1 MSKFTF
7 VVPVYNSED
16 TIVDCIK
23 ALFDQ
28 RSVRYKIDY
37 DVLVVDDGSSDST
50 LQLIKNFDVNIVSLG
65 ANFGRVE
72 ARRQGAIHAKTEL
85 LAFIDSRV
93 IADSDLAFNIIKL
106 GYKPAIAGNLN
117 LTKSKYASFFDTV
130 FFLIRRRY
138 YGPEFIKT
146 EPSDSYITRSNF
158 LKSPKGT
165 TMLVISKNI
174 FLKLIPDNY
183 SKDTSDDTLL
193 LHRLIFEYDRQI
205 LRSAKLGITYM
216 NRKELSKVVPW
227 LFHRGKLFSD
237 YYLKRTGI
245 YRRQFGLFMISIIL
259 MIVLAV
265 ILPVAMWLFVILYL
279 AVCAYL
285 AENIRDFV
293 VCLVMIPLIGVVF
306 GSGVICGFKFKTVSI

>member
-16 TIVDCIK
+16 TIEDCIK
-23 ALFDQ
+23 ALIDQ
-28 RSVRYKIDY
+28 RSVKYKIDY
-37 DVLVVDDGSSDST
+37 DILVVDDGSRDATSK
-50 LQLIKNFDVNIVSLG
+50 LIKKFDVSIVSLG
-65 ANFGRVE
+65 ENFGRVE
-72 ARRQGAIHAKTEL
+72 ARRQGAIHSKTEL

-93 IADSDLAFNIIKL
+93 VADPDLAYNIIKL
-106 GYKPAIAGNLN
+106 EYKPAIAGNLN

-138 YGPEFIKT
+138 YGREFIKK
-146 EPSDSYITRSNF
+146 EPTDSYITRSNF

-165 TMLVISKNI
+165 TMLVILKAT
-174 FLKLIPDNY
+174 FLKLIPDKY

-193 LHRLIFEYDRQI
+193 LHRLVFEHDQKI
-205 LRSAKLGITYM
+205 LRSGKLGITYI

-245 YRRQFGLFMISIIL
+245 YRRQFGLLMISILL

-265 ILPVAMWLFVILYL
+265 IYPVTMLLYVILYL
-279 AVCAYL
+279 TGCAYL
-285 AENIRDFV
+285 AENIRDFF
-293 VCLVMIPLIGVVF
+293 VCIVMIPLIGVIF
-306 GSGVICGFKFKTVSI
+306 GSGVICGFKLNKKM